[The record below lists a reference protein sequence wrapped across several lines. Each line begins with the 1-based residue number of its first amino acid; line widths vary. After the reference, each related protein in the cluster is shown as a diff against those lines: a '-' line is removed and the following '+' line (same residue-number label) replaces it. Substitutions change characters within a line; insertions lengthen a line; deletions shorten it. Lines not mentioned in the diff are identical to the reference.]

1 MEGLPDQGRRP
12 LQAYDPR
19 RRRVHPP
26 LPDPCPAQRLSPH
39 PSLRPFRQCQP
50 GEQYCIGPP
59 APRRTRPGPVE
70 PGARRRR
77 KWSRRPRLECLSL
90 LRRADDHHR
99 DLRTRLPAPPV
110 APTVNRPRQ
119 FMTNT
124 LVSPTPA
131 APPVR
136 HRDLAGGA
144 HPQPTATASAAFARE
159 NPNPTARHHPSHGT
173 QTDQD
178 HPPATHA
185 PGVPVRNPTSDSEPR
200 VKSP

>member
-1 MEGLPDQGRRP
+1 MS
-12 LQAYDPR
+12 
-19 RRRVHPP
+19 
-26 LPDPCPAQRLSPH
+26 CPTDFIASVTTGSSPMPTGPTTLH
-39 PSLRPFRQCQP
+39 W
-50 GEQYCIGPP
+50 PP
-59 APRRTRPGPVE
+59 APQRTRLGPVE
-70 PGARRRR
+70 PGARCRR
-77 KWSRRPRLECLSL
+77 KSSRRPRLECLSL

-124 LVSPTPA
+124 LVSPPSA

-136 HRDLAGGA
+136 HRDLAGSA

-159 NPNPTARHHPSHGT
+159 NPNPTAQRGPSHDT

-178 HPPATHA
+178 HPRATHA
-185 PGVPVRNPTSDSEPR
+185 PSVPVRKPGSASQP
-200 VKSP
+200 